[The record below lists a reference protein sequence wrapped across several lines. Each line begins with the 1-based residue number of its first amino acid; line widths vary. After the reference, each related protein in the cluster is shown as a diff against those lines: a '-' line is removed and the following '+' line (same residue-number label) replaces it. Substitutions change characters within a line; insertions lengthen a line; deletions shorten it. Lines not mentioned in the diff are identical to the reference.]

1 MADAGNG
8 SSVATARLGG
18 SAVVALVYG
27 APVSRAGVMVEG
39 EYRITVDDIGR
50 EMSRPPKGDCCGPSV
65 VESVPGHKG
74 VLPVGSGRCGGALG

>member
-50 EMSRPPKGDCCGPSV
+50 EMSVRPRVIAAARVWSSPCRVTKVCSR
-65 VESVPGHKG
+65 
-74 VLPVGSGRCGGALG
+74 LALVGAGAP